1 MESIKEWASYMA
13 MVVVQFA
20 YAGSNILIKIALNKG
35 LSQLAFIVYRHLI
48 AMLLLGPLA
57 YFLERNQRPSLSLPT
72 MIKIFFLSSL
82 GTTIHLNVYY
92 LGLDYTSPTVASSLS
107 NVVPG
112 FTFVMAVLLRLE
124 KLKIESAKGRAKV
137 CGTLI
142 CIGGALIFTFWKG
155 GYLFKGFTR
164 SPLIDIDDESR
175 GSIHGSMHHKQNW
188 IKGSLLILTG
198 NIAWSASLILQ
209 KLVSDVFRAPLSL
222 NALICF
228 FASLQSSV
236 LALILDRESTS
247 WRLGWDVQL
256 LTIVYCGVVISALVY
271 FLQTWCIS
279 AKGPVFAAMF
289 SPLQLV
295 IVGIFS
301 AIVFAEQ
308 LHLGGLIGAILIVAG
323 LYSVLWGKSSDSPLQ
338 RQVGNDDKNSL
349 DPQTLEISMADQALS
364 INTNSS
370 EKLALGSLLLIA
382 AIELEK
388 EMEKYLVVA
397 EEFPAID
404 CRYSSRIM
412 MKLGTPSN
420 AFHIEDDGER

>member
-1 MESIKEWASYMA
+1 MGSKKIWASYVA

-20 YAGSNILIKIALNKG
+20 YGGSNILIKIALNKG
-35 LSQLAFIVYRHLI
+35 LSQLVFIVYRHLI
-48 AMLLLGPLA
+48 ALLLFGPLA
-57 YFLERNQRPSLSLPT
+57 YFLERKQRPSLSLPT

-107 NVVPG
+107 NVILG
-112 FTFVMAVLLRLE
+112 FTFVMALLLRLE
-124 KLKIESAKGRAKV
+124 KVKIESAKGRAKV

-142 CIGGALIFTFWKG
+142 CIGGALVFTFWKG
-155 GYLFKGFTR
+155 EYLFKGFTR
-164 SPLIDIDDESR
+164 SPLIDIHDESR
-175 GSIHGSMHHKQNW
+175 GSIHGSMHHKENW

-209 KLVSDVFRAPLSL
+209 KLVSDVFPAPLSL
-222 NALICF
+222 NTLICF

-247 WRLGWDVQL
+247 WRLEWDVQL

-271 FLQTWCIS
+271 YLQTWCIS
-279 AKGPVFAAMF
+279 VKGPVFAAMF

-338 RQVGNDDKNSL
+338 MKVGKDDKNTL
-349 DPQTLEISMADQALS
+349 DHQTLEINMANQPLS
-364 INTNSS
+364 ISTNSS
-370 EKLALGSLLLIA
+370 EKLALGFLPLIA
-382 AIELEK
+382 AIKLET
-388 EMEKYLVVA
+388 EMEKHSVVA
-397 EEFPAID
+397 EEFLTID
-404 CRYSSRIM
+404 CCYSRIM
-412 MKLGTPSN
+412 MELGTPSN
-420 AFHIEDDGER
+420 AFHVEDDGER